1 MHQKYVMLINAF
13 NYQACFV
20 VIWFIKIFINA
31 WIAYLDFE
39 YQLHLYTHN
48 DEILAIKK
56 SMKMICTYLLRNNP
70 RNKSNNV
77 QQITC
82 KYKHTCRVWHSFLV
96 ALNFLLVLTFNK
108 MSVKIEIN
116 FGSSI
121 FEDCPRIK
129 KLRKSLAVAL
139 WEIDKVKQRL

>member
-13 NYQACFV
+13 NYAACFV

-56 SMKMICTYLLRNNP
+56 SMKMICTYLLRNKS
-70 RNKSNNV
+70 RNTSNNV
-77 QQITC
+77 QQNTC
-82 KYKHTCRVWHSFLV
+82 KSKHTCRVWHSFLV
-96 ALNFLLVLTFNK
+96 ALNVSLVLMFNK
-108 MSVKIEIN
+108 MSVKIKIS
-116 FGSSI
+116 FGSSS
-121 FEDCPRIK
+121 FEKCSRIK
-129 KLRKSLAVAL
+129 IEKKLSCITLR
-139 WEIDKVKQRL
+139 DR